1 MPLLD
6 FFRRAPSETKASRA
20 APLIAWC
27 DMARPRWSARDVKSL
42 ARTGFCA
49 NPLVYRAVRLI
60 AESAGSV
67 PLLLHENGAE
77 ITDHPLLALLAR
89 PNARQ
94 TGAEFIELLATH
106 LLIAGNAYIEVVSI
120 DGEPRELHLLRP
132 DRMAMVP
139 GPDGWPSAY
148 LYRIGERE
156 VRFTQDGA
164 VPPVLHL
171 TLPQP
176 FDDHFG
182 YAPLEAAASAIDIH
196 NAAAVWTKALL
207 DNAARPSGAL
217 VYSGGG
223 HLSPEQFERLKA
235 ELEENFSGS
244 TNAGRP
250 LLLEG
255 GLDWKAMSLSPKDM
269 DFAEAKNAS
278 ARDIALAFG
287 VPPMLL
293 GIPGD
298 NTYSTFQEANRAFWR
313 QTILPLVSRT
323 AQALADWLSAASL
336 PAEGRR
342 LRLTPDPDAIDALS
356 ADREALWR
364 RVEAAS
370 FLTTDEKRQAVGYGR
385 LMREDGPLAGGGS

>member
-1 MPLLD
+1 MKLFPR
-6 FFRRAPSETKASRA
+6 FRRAPAETKASRA
-20 APLIAWC
+20 APLIAWW

-42 ARTGFCA
+42 SREGFCR

-60 AESAGSV
+60 AESSGSV
-67 PLLLHENGAE
+67 PLLLHDGAVE
-77 ITDHPLLALLAR
+77 VTQHPLTDLLAR

-94 TGAEFIELLATH
+94 TGAEFTELVATH
-106 LLIAGNAYIEVVSI
+106 LLIAGNAYIEAVSVE
-120 DGEPRELHLLRP
+120 GEVKELYALRP
-132 DRMAMVP
+132 DRISMVP
-139 GPDGWPSAY
+139 GRDGWPSAY
-148 LYRIGERE
+148 LYKVGERE
-156 VRFTQDGA
+156 VRFSQDGA
-164 VPPVLHL
+164 SPPILHL

-182 YAPLEAAASAIDIH
+182 YAPLEAAATAIDIH
-196 NAAAVWTKALL
+196 NASAAWTKALL

-217 VYSGGG
+217 VYSGSG
-223 HLSPEQFERLKA
+223 HLSEEQFARLKS
-235 ELEENFSGS
+235 ELEDNFSGAS
-244 TNAGRP
+244 NAGRP

-269 DFAEAKNAS
+269 DFIEAKNAS

-323 AQALADWLSAASL
+323 AQALADWLS
-336 PAEGRR
+336 PADGQR
-342 LRLTPDPDAIDALS
+342 LRLIPDPDAIDA
-356 ADREALWR
+356 ALR
-364 RVEAAS
+364 
-370 FLTTDEKRQAVGYGR
+370 
-385 LMREDGPLAGGGS
+385 